1 MVRRIHSILL
11 LFALLV
17 GGAGMNYVQAAVYSG
32 SCGTNATWSLN
43 TINYK
48 LTISGSGAMTNYTSS
63 SPAPW
68 DSYKKS
74 ILTISIANTITSIGD
89 YAFANCT
96 KAFSVSIGTGVTSI
110 GSYAFSGCTLLS
122 GVTIPNG
129 VTTIGDAAFYNCK
142 SFVYISIPEGVT
154 SLGPQ
159 VFWGCTKLTWI
170 SIPSSVT
177 TLGSHGLGSCSA
189 ITDIYV
195 YWMNTSGNYI
205 PLWPTEFV
213 STITRPKVTLHV
225 PCGTRSSYMG
235 LTGWRD
241 FTVVE
246 PQYTITAKTNNSS
259 YGTVKIDDGTAG
271 ADVSKTVNC
280 ATNVTLTA
288 VTTTSE
294 CNIDFLQ
301 WNDGNKDNPRTVT
314 AERSITYTA
323 QFGTIGGDCGV
334 SGNNLTWSFNRCTGV
349 LTISGSGAMKDW
361 ASAEEVPWYGN
372 CANITSVV
380 LPVGLTHIGAC
391 AFYGCQITKIDIPAA
406 VRTFGKKAFFS
417 SALREICIP
426 EGVTTLPDSL
436 FGGHIATT
444 APLERIYLPGTLT
457 SMYNIGLAYTHLQT
471 LTIPKSVSDNYIV
484 IHWRYNYI
492 PKNIYVSWTENVPRR
507 GGRREASNPNVTK
520 MHVPYGTKS
529 LYTGVSD
536 YYWSRVCG
544 IIEDVD
550 ERAIDLGLSI
560 RWASCNVGAT
570 APEENGN
577 FYAWGDTLTRSSFTW
592 STYPYSGTSTN
603 TMTKYCTRAANG
615 TVVDNRSTLI
625 AFDDAAYINWGETWR
640 MPTWAEWNELITQCT
655 WKDTMYNDVPVWQVT
670 GPNGNSI
677 YLPKVGYKNN
687 SSVTA
692 GCYYWSSTL
701 NTTNSNDQCNRALY
715 INAANRSG
723 AMYGLRY
730 VGMPVCAVYRREW
743 PSFTLT
749 ITDTPEGTSY
759 TKAINAGSS
768 YTLTAQEDDCHT
780 FVRWSDGNTN
790 KTRTVTVTADAV
802 YTAEYETRHGTCGAT
817 GNEANVTW
825 SLSCDSTLTISGTGE
840 MADYMEGEAPWYPYR
855 EAIKYYI
862 LNGAEITNIGD
873 AAFYNCP
880 NLIGL
885 LGGMPCTIKIVG
897 KKSFMN
903 CPQMKN
909 FILCFGDNTAIK
921 DSAFYNCSN
930 LGSFTL
936 MGDIVHIGK
945 RAFYNCT
952 NLTTSE
958 LPKAITYIGEEA
970 FYNCPNVNDLRVHWT
985 ENIPV
990 WNNIT
995 NMDGIVLR
1003 IPCGTRALYDAA
1015 DGWKDYTIIEGA
1027 LAGTYGPDIRWTYN
1041 ICDSTLTMSGTGA
1054 MMNAAGVS
1062 SGPLGG
1068 MLSAYR
1074 DAIKTVVIKEGITN
1088 IGQAAFSKCSKLT
1101 SVTIPNSVTSI
1112 GWASFYQC
1120 KSLKSI
1126 TIPNSVVN
1134 LNYNNVFEQCYALT
1148 DLYFSWTEN
1157 VPEYNSTIFRSSS
1170 APKTIHIP
1178 CGTTALYEEQGWAN
1192 SLCTLEDHVISGTCG
1207 ADGDNLTWTLCTTD
1221 STLTISGTGA
1231 MADFVADADCPWYQ
1245 YRTQIYTIN
1254 IDEGVTTI
1262 GAKAFVFSRISSITI
1277 PNSVTSI
1284 GRYAFCYS
1292 NYLEEI
1298 VLPEGLISIGDH
1310 AFYYGNVLKTVHIPS
1325 SVTSLG
1331 VSAFE
1336 CSMLKDLYVSW
1347 SSSVPEWPSKFSKTY
1362 GVNLHVPCGAEEL
1375 YSAANGWKKYTT
1387 ESEGGPYT
1395 VTVQAEDP
1403 TMGDV
1408 SITEN

>member
-1 MVRRIHSILL
+1 MS
-11 LFALLV
+11 
-17 GGAGMNYVQAAVYSG
+17 YVQAATYSG
-32 SCGTNATWSLN
+32 SCGTNATWSYN

-89 YAFANCT
+89 YAFASCT
-96 KAFSVSIGTGVTSI
+96 KVPSVSMGTGLKSI
-110 GSYAFSGCTLLS
+110 GSNAFKGCSSLS
-122 GVTIPNG
+122 RAMIPNG
-129 VTTIGDAAFYNCK
+129 VTTIGDAAFYNCSNL
-142 SFVYISIPEGVT
+142 SFVSIPEGVT
-154 SLGPQ
+154 SLGSQ
-159 VFWGCTKLTWI
+159 AFYGCTKLTWI

-177 TLGSHGLGSCSA
+177 TLGSYGLGSCSA

-225 PCGTRSSYMG
+225 PCGTRPSYMG

-246 PQYTITAKTNNSS
+246 PQYTVTAQTNNSS

-271 ADVSKTVNC
+271 ENVSKTVNC

-288 VTTTSE
+288 VTTTSN

-301 WNDGNKDNPRTVT
+301 WNDGVKDNPRTVT
-314 AERSITYTA
+314 VDAAITYTA
-323 QFGTIGGDCGV
+323 QFGTIGGNCGA

-361 ASAEEVPWYGN
+361 SAEADVPWYN
-372 CANITSVV
+372 YRESITSVV
-380 LPVGLTHIGAC
+380 LPYGMTHIGDY
-391 AFYGCQITKIDIPAA
+391 AFRKTSITKIDLP
-406 VRTFGKKAFFS
+406 
-417 SALREICIP
+417 SALQTIGKYAFSATPLIEVCIP
-426 EGVTTLPDSL
+426 EGVTSIGEKAFISGSEYACLTEACNALLRRVYLPSTLTELGNASIALAHLEYLTYPKSITTL
-436 FGGHIATT
+436 GHTYYHQSKYPAKELYASWTTNVPSRTGPIATVT
-444 APLERIYLPGTLT
+444 T
-457 SMYNIGLAYTHLQT
+457 
-471 LTIPKSVSDNYIV
+471 PKQQ
-484 IHWRYNYI
+484 
-492 PKNIYVSWTENVPRR
+492 
-507 GGRREASNPNVTK
+507 
-520 MHVPYGTKS
+520 MHIPYGTTAAYRAK
-529 LYTGVSD
+529 D
-536 YYWSRVCG
+536 WARVHDLV
-544 IIEDVD
+544 EDVD

-560 RWASCNVGAT
+560 RWASCNIGAT

-592 STYPYSGTSTN
+592 GTYPYSGTTTN

-615 TVVDNRSTLI
+615 TIDNRSTLI

-655 WKDTMYNDVPVWQVT
+655 WKDTTYNNVSVWQVT

-730 VGMPVCAVYRREW
+730 VGMPVRAVYRREW

-759 TKAINAGSS
+759 TKAVNAAGT
-768 YTLTAQEDDCHT
+768 YTLTAQEDDCHR

-790 KTRTVTVTADAV
+790 KTRTVTATADAV

-885 LGGMPCTIKIVG
+885 LGGMPCTVKIVG

-909 FILCFGDNTAIK
+909 FTLCFGDNTAIK

-958 LPKAITYIGEEA
+958 LPKSITYIGEEA

-985 ENIPV
+985 ENIPA

-1027 LAGTYGPDIRWTYN
+1027 LAGTYGRDIRWTYN
-1041 ICDSTLTMSGTGA
+1041 ICDSTLVISGTGD
-1054 MMNAAGVS
+1054 MMGDVSVS

-1068 MLSAYR
+1068 RLKAYK
-1074 DAIKTVVIKEGITN
+1074 DAIKTIIIEEGVTN
-1088 IGQAAFSKCSKLT
+1088 ISHAAFSQCTKLT

-1157 VPEYNSTIFRSSS
+1157 VPKYNSTIFSSSS

-1207 ADGDNLTWTLCTTD
+1207 AEGDNLTWTLCTTD

-1231 MADFVADADCPWYQ
+1231 MANFVADADCPWYQ

-1325 SVTSLG
+1325 SVTTLG
-1331 VSAFE
+1331 AGAFE
-1336 CSMLKDLYVSW
+1336 GCELKDIYVEW
-1347 SSSVPEWPSKFSKTY
+1347 QSSIPEWPTKFSEKY
-1362 GVNLHVPCGAEEL
+1362 GVNLHIPCGTEEL
-1375 YSAANGWKKYTT
+1375 YSAANGWKKYTI
-1387 ESEGGPYT
+1387 EGEGTNT

-1408 SITEN
+1408 SIVVN